1 MAVSP
6 RFCTTVNTVSHY
18 YYIYKLEFGAGSAF
32 MRRAVVYTCELKRLS
47 ARVRNTRVL
56 IHYIKGRV
64 CTEHQKIGSEAAT
77 VFGKRNSS
85 LV

>member
-1 MAVSP
+1 M
-6 RFCTTVNTVSHY
+6 NTVFNY
-18 YYIYKLEFGAGSAF
+18 DYIYTLEFGAGSAF
-32 MRRAVVYTCELKRLS
+32 MHRAVVYTCELKRLS

-56 IHYIKGRV
+56 IYYTKGRV
-64 CTEHQKIGSEAAT
+64 CIEHQNIGPEAAI